1 MKPYANFAEWLCSSP
16 VTETL
21 EAKRDQWAFA
31 ESTLLRWHTGDSRPK
46 IEYQLNLAALTG
58 VKFAFVRGLLGL
70 PCTPAQSW
78 LVAEIIPY
86 GGVSA
91 IHQKAESGEI
101 SVSLIYK
108 YLDGYA
114 IPSME
119 SCALIC
125 ELIARINP
133 AYPVA
138 DKREQI
144 YSLLIA
150 MRSQSKVL
158 PTGQASKTLTKSKVS
173 ATI

>member
-1 MKPYANFAEWLCSSP
+1 MKLYANFAEWLSTSP
-16 VTETL
+16 VAETL
-21 EAKRDQWAFA
+21 EAKRDEWAFA

-78 LVAEIIPY
+78 LVAEIIPH

-91 IHQKAESGEI
+91 ILQKAEEGDI
-101 SVSLIYK
+101 SPSLLHK

-114 IPSME
+114 VPSME
-119 SCALIC
+119 RCAVIC
-125 ELIARINP
+125 ELIARVNP
-133 AYPVA
+133 TYPVA

-144 YSLLIA
+144 YNLILA

-158 PTGQASKTLTKSKVS
+158 PIGQAGKTLTKAKVS

>member
-1 MKPYANFAEWLCSSP
+1 MKPYANFAEWLSTSP
-16 VTETL
+16 VAETL

-78 LVAEIIPY
+78 LVAEIIPH

-91 IHQKAESGEI
+91 IYQKAETGEI
-101 SVSLIYK
+101 SPSLIYK

-114 IPSME
+114 VPSME

-125 ELIARINP
+125 NLIARINP

-138 DKREQI
+138 DKRDQV
-144 YSLLIA
+144 YNLILA

-158 PTGQASKTLTKSKVS
+158 SIRQSSKTLTKSKIA